1 MVLIRVRDLIKNTS
15 GKLLNGDEET
25 VINECFIDS
34 NKVMK
39 GSCFFGIKGRNTDGS
54 LYYKEALSNG
64 ASVLVLS
71 KENDYDFKGYEDRV
85 VIITD
90 DTTKVLQDLAKLKR
104 SLFSGEVIAVTGSV
118 GKTSTKE
125 LISNVLSQNY
135 KVLKT
140 EGNQNS
146 QLGLPLTILRLTDE
160 NVMVLE
166 MGMNDFG
173 QIHNLSLIARP
184 TISVITNIYDSHI
197 GILGSRENI
206 LKAKLE
212 ILDGMNSGTL
222 IINNDNDLL
231 MNIKE
236 NIKENISVMSIGIEN
251 KSNVMPNNILNKGIT
266 TFDIDDIKGFE
277 VVGGV
282 AYVYNALFAYLTG
295 KLLNVSRSMIKKGIN
310 EKINIKHR
318 LELTKMDNNITL
330 IDDCYNAS
338 FDSVRVALEYIKN
351 FSKRKIAIL
360 GDILELGKESKNI
373 HKKIGK
379 LVIDNKIDRLI
390 TIGKYSKY
398 IGKET
403 KKLGMKRKNIKHFKR
418 EKDARKYIND
428 IIKENDIILI
438 KGSNGMNLINLV
450 DYLKEGLVF

>member
-1 MVLIRVRDLIKNTS
+1 MIKITVKDLLDNCDA
-15 GKLLNGDEET
+15 KLLIGDEQKE
-25 VINECFIDS
+25 INECFINSKD
-34 NKVMK
+34 VTL
-39 GSCFFGIKGRNTDGS
+39 GSTFFGIRGKNTDGS
-54 LYYKEALSNG
+54 LFYKEAFLNG
-64 ASVLVLS
+64 ADICIINKIYDLDLKGFDDKTVIIANDTLKVLHELAFY
-71 KENDYDFKGYEDRV
+71 KRNLFKG
-85 VIITD
+85 
-90 DTTKVLQDLAKLKR
+90 K
-104 SLFSGEVIAVTGSV
+104 VIAVTGSV

-125 LISNVLSQNY
+125 LIANVLSQNY

-140 EGNQNS
+140 KGNQNS

-160 NVMVLE
+160 DIMVLE

-173 QIHNLSLIARP
+173 QIHNLSLIAKP
-184 TISVITNIYDSHI
+184 NISVITNIYDSHI

-212 ILDGMNSGTL
+212 IIDGMNSGTL

-231 MNIKE
+231 MNI
-236 NIKENISVMSIGIEN
+236 NDDIKENINVMSIGIEN

-277 VVGGV
+277 VMGGL

-295 KLLNVSRSMIKKGIN
+295 KLLNVSRSMIKKGVN

-318 LELTKMDNNITL
+318 LELIKMDNNITL

-360 GDILELGKESKNI
+360 GDILELGKKSKNI

-379 LVIDNKIDRLI
+379 LVIDNNIDRLI

-398 IGKET
+398 IGKEA
-403 KKLGMKRKNIKHFKR
+403 KKLGMKRKNIKHFKC

-428 IIKENDIILI
+428 IIKENDIILV
-438 KGSNGMNLINLV
+438 KGSNGMKLIELV
-450 DYLKEGLVF
+450 NYLKKI